1 MKEEQKAVRNYK
13 DTVFR
18 MLFSDRERLLEL
30 YNALNGTAYASPE
43 ELKVTTLGNAV
54 YMSVKNDISFIFQSF
69 ITLYEHQSTFSPNM
83 PLRDLIYISRQYEKY
98 IVDESIYSSGLV
110 TVPTPKF
117 VVFYN
122 GLRDK
127 PEEMTLSL
135 SDSYEVKVDNPD
147 LELKVRMININPGYN
162 GKLMETCRTLDG
174 YCRYVER
181 VRGYS
186 AVMPLVEA
194 VEQAVK
200 ECINEGILADFLKEQ
215 RAEVIAMSI
224 FEYDEEAELKKLRAS
239 ERRHGEK
246 CGEARGIKL
255 GENRIIMIKICKK
268 LQKSYTISKIA
279 EELEEPEEKIER
291 LCRVAERYAP
301 EYDVEKICSEV
312 MEKYGETC

>member
-174 YCRYVER
+174 YCRYVKC
-181 VRGYS
+181 VRGYY
-186 AVMPLVEA
+186 AVMPLGEA

-239 ERRHGEK
+239 ERRF
-246 CGEARGIKL
+246 GEARGIKL

-268 LQKSYTISKIA
+268 LQKRYTISKIA

-291 LCRVAERYAP
+291 LCKVAERYAP

-312 MEKYGETC
+312 MEKYGDTC